1 MSTSKLTLDQWS
13 KIRDFLKEET
23 NVYVKS
29 ERDCKRF
36 IEGVLWMSRSGAPWR
51 MLPAEYGK
59 WYSVYRRFARWS
71 EQGVWEKMHLY
82 FSKEPDMEHL
92 IIDSTTVRAHPCAAA
107 TLTIS
112 RSLMTKGGSVCRTPL
127 HVCEVTIENIYQY
140 TRAGQGSAAV
150 GE

>member
-1 MSTSKLTLDQWS
+1 MSISKLTLGQWS

-92 IIDSTTVRAHPCAAA
+92 IIDSTTVRAHPCAAGA
-107 TLTIS
+107 PHKKGDSS
-112 RSLMTKGGSVCRTPL
+112 RRLW
-127 HVCEVTIENIYQY
+127 EE
-140 TRAGQGSAAV
+140 AEAASARRCM
-150 GE
+150 